1 MAEKLTE
8 EQISEFKEVFTMFQ
22 KDGDGTILGSDLGD
36 AMRALYLHP
45 TESQLEEVL
54 ADVESSHGGKVDFP
68 EFIEIL
74 VKNMS
79 DTDAEEELLEAFK
92 VLDPEGFGYINSTE
106 LRNVLTSLG
115 EKLTDEELDDMI
127 KEGDI
132 NDDGRIDFEMLASI
146 MTAR

>member
-8 EQISEFKEVFTMFQ
+8 DQISEFKEVFTMFQ
-22 KDGDGTILGSDLGD
+22 KDGDGTIASADLGD

-45 TESQLEEVL
+45 TESQLEEVVQE
-54 ADVESSHGGKVDFP
+54 VESGHGGKVDFP

-79 DTDAEEELLEAFK
+79 EGDAEEELLEAFK
-92 VLDPEGFGYINSTE
+92 VLDAEGFGYVNSAE

-115 EKLTDEELDDMI
+115 EKLTDDDLDEMI
-127 KEGDI
+127 KEGDT
-132 NDDGRIDFEMLASI
+132 NDDGRIDFEMLARI